1 MDEFI
6 PSEQLQQYRKTFM
19 LFDDD
24 ADEMI
29 AISNLATVLRALGQ
43 NPTEEEVINYR
54 NEFDP
59 DNNGVL
65 DFESFRQILLQRLKK
80 DDKEEELLQAFRA
93 FDKQNRGIVKSEE
106 LKEAMLS
113 LCTDLNE
120 DQVDDMLKLFDPD
133 GSGEFNYH
141 DLAKKMIAVQKK

>member
-6 PSEQLQQYRKTFM
+6 PTEQLQQYRKTFM

-29 AISNLATVLRALGQ
+29 AVSNLATVLRALGQ
-43 NPTEEEVINYR
+43 NPSEEELINYK

-59 DNNGVL
+59 DNNGVV
-65 DFESFRQILLQRLKK
+65 DFESFRQILIQRFKK

-93 FDKQNRGIVKSEE
+93 FDKQNRGMVKTEE
-106 LKEAMLS
+106 LKEAMLN
-113 LCTDLNE
+113 LCSDLNE
-120 DQVDDMLKLFDPD
+120 DQVDDMIKTFDPD
-133 GSGEFNYH
+133 GTGEFNYH